1 MSEKEK
7 AKPEGQDNGEITFD
21 LNFAP
26 SWARTSPE
34 ETIQRYQNE
43 RFSDDG
49 DDRRGGRSDYG
60 RDRRAPRD
68 YDSRERDRRRP
79 SRRPP
84 RREDDRDRDRG
95 PRFADG
101 GMPRPEPRMA
111 AADTHGPRAGGGDGF
126 RQERGGDYPPRRD
139 SRRPRQDRRPETPAL
154 PLEIRVLPEQKAL
167 GAVIRRIQTSHRA
180 YPLRDLASLFLD
192 NPTSCLLRIAP
203 LKDQQVPLFQCKVC
217 GMPALSEEEIR
228 THLVSRHMDDFF
240 DVEEVECEPPT
251 GAFVCVARC
260 GLSGEL
266 LGPPNHHS
274 FNSKVQEMLRTRY
287 ATMAEEAYRARIET
301 VRDAEVIEEWRQQCT
316 KKKIYRRKGAAPTVV
331 EPVDTPDAAEA
342 DAAAD
347 ADAEPAPKAP
357 AMERDIA
364 ELVFLR
370 EILPEQIASVR
381 HLICTAAIGMQT
393 PSRPLYFAL
402 RDMLQRERRFPASL
416 FFALR
421 GAFRHRKL
429 HLFRVNDAKGP
440 DFVMLKAPVALDP
453 SHAVQTLRDVLTYV
467 NEHPG
472 CTKAEMVA
480 EIAGDDEEK
489 IKETLVQLMWLVE
502 RGHVVEFYNDVLSG
516 PLDYPVFRLQPGE
529 KQGGGRS
536 QQATAD
542 QTPAPESKP
551 EKAKPESDATQEATP
566 EVAQEA
572 EQPEVETA
580 PAAEVAPEEAEA
592 VTEQESSE
600 PEAKAEEPEA
610 EAAPEVNVEAVPEVA
625 QETEPKV
632 EAAPEVETV
641 PEAEPAEVDPKAEAS
656 AT

>member
-7 AKPEGQDNGEITFD
+7 AKSEDQDNGEITFD
-21 LNFAP
+21 LSFAP

-49 DDRRGGRSDYG
+49 DDRRGGRDYG

-68 YDSRERDRRRP
+68 YDSRERDRRKP

-84 RREDDRDRDRG
+84 RREGDRDRG

-101 GMPRPEPRMA
+101 GMPRPEPRMN
-111 AADTHGPRAGGGDGF
+111 AADPRDPRTGGGDGF
-126 RQERGGDYPPRRD
+126 RQERGGGYPPRRD

-240 DVEEVECEPPT
+240 DVEETECEPPT

-260 GLSGEL
+260 GMSGEL

-274 FNSKVQEMLRTRY
+274 FNNKVQEMLRTRY
-287 ATMAEEAYRARIET
+287 ATMSEETYRARIET

-316 KKKIYRRKGAAPTVV
+316 KKKIYRRKGAAPTVA
-331 EPVDTPDAAEA
+331 EPVDAA
-342 DAAAD
+342 DAAAE

-402 RDMLQRERRFPASL
+402 RNMLQRERRFPASL

-429 HLFRVNDAKGP
+429 HLFRVNDPKGP

-472 CTKAEMVA
+472 CTKAEMVTA
-480 EIAGDDEEK
+480 IAGDDEEK

-516 PLDYPVFRLQPGE
+516 PLDYPVFRLLPGE

-536 QQATAD
+536 QQAPAN
-542 QTPAPESKP
+542 QASAPESKP
-551 EKAKPESDATQEATP
+551 EKAKPEADATQEATP

-580 PAAEVAPEEAEA
+580 PAAEVAPEETEA
-592 VTEQESSE
+592 VTIQENSE

-610 EAAPEVNVEAVPEVA
+610 ETASEVNVEAVPEAA

-632 EAAPEVETV
+632 EAAPESAPEAEAA